1 MEDETLFENRDDEF
15 TQLTQRQVPLDE
27 AGEAFTVKD
36 ENGRTPIIL
45 VPKHLNRV
53 RNDLV
58 IIAIFMILGS
68 IILENV
74 LQSLVIASAVGA
86 LGVLLLILGVYRSFI
101 VRVPEGANA
110 LLMRGGRYTKT
121 VGSGTN
127 LIPPWVVVSHL
138 VTRRE
143 IPFDVPI
150 VNAPTKENVRANVD
164 TLITFAITDPYKF
177 VYSISATDFDQVLQ
191 AICQDTLRSTVRQIT
206 TRQVIDMK
214 RNELMPIVDTL
225 NEDVEPYGV
234 VIKKINVVFAQP
246 PAEFMQT
253 EEARLLA
260 VFQRS
265 EQAEKQ
271 SLLQQR
277 QADAEVLARQEVIAR
292 VEREHETLELQYQQE
307 EARRRVVEMAAETEA
322 FRLAKL
328 EERLQKYPE
337 ATKYELELKR
347 LEIAQGLA
355 KNNRAML
362 QIGSADDIVKAFMMR
377 DLLPEEERSNE
388 D

>member
-1 MEDETLFENRDDEF
+1 MEDETIFENQDEVF
-15 TQLTQRQVPLDE
+15 TQLTQMRVPLDE
-27 AGEAFTVKD
+27 AGEAFAIKD

-45 VPKHLNRV
+45 VPKQLNRV

-58 IIAIFMILGS
+58 IVAIFVILGS
-68 IILENV
+68 FVVENV
-74 LQSLVIASAVGA
+74 LQNLVIASGVGT
-86 LGVLLLILGVYRSFI
+86 LGVVLLILGVYRSFI

-127 LIPPWVVVSHL
+127 LIPPWVVVSYL

-164 TLITFAITDPYKF
+164 TLITFTITDPYKF

-214 RNELMPIVDTL
+214 RNELMPIVDSL
-225 NEDVEPYGV
+225 NEDVETYGV

-246 PAEFMQT
+246 PNEFMQT

-260 VFQRS
+260 VFQRE
-265 EQAEKQ
+265 EQAAKQ

-307 EARRRVVEMAAETEA
+307 EARRRVVEMTAETEA
-322 FRLAKL
+322 YRLAKL

-355 KNNRAML
+355 TNNRAML

-377 DLLPEEERSNE
+377 DLLPEEERSKK